1 MDRIDFDRIA
11 RHEWRIRLDG
21 EIVGDVLRMPDV
33 LAAGA
38 ALFVI
43 HLSED
48 YRGPVRVG
56 DPARVRP
63 ETARMIDTH
72 PLWR

>member
-1 MDRIDFDRIA
+1 MDRIDFYRIA

-21 EIVGDVLRMPDV
+21 ETVGDVLRMPDI
-33 LAAGA
+33 LSAGA
-38 ALFVI
+38 TVFVI

-48 YRGPVRVG
+48 GRGPVRVR
-56 DPARVRP
+56 DPARVRA

-72 PLWR
+72 PLWQ